1 MRNRNLDKQYVVTGF
16 PFSLW
21 NMTYATPLPHAWE
34 WKKLRELTLHIYKC
48 DPADWG
54 YRKAS
59 RKYWES
65 QLLQENNYWKKPN
78 VIKHL
83 SLRISIQNP

>member
-48 DPADWG
+48 DPKIRRTEAIE
-54 YRKAS
+54 KLAAS
-59 RKYWES
+59 IES
-65 QLLQENNYWKKPN
+65 PNFCKKIIIERN
-78 VIKHL
+78 QMW
-83 SLRISIQNP
+83 SSIYHCG